1 MPLHHAYDYHDPS
14 GIDSASIVNVDD
26 DEDNTRCRGAAAAGD
41 ADVTGEDSGVRQGN
55 PLSRDM
61 RQSKPLSWFD
71 SCLPPAISIHSM
83 PHRTPDEWRDLLTVP
98 KFAWLQQK
106 HELEL
111 HCSKALM
118 RVLVVGQERA
128 AHMRTKPDPY
138 EKMLAYRR
146 INMQVSNPMRSEEED
161 SISSSEQEYQHEKH
175 SASSF
180 EEKYQHDA
188 GWKRDR
194 YEEGDDESL
203 RTKKVQRLL
212 SEWTNIGEEIVE
224 LAKGA
229 EKGADVKEA
238 VMMRMIED
246 FVGMRMSIH
255 ICKLSAA
262 GFRLVGER
270 DR

>member
-1 MPLHHAYDYHDPS
+1 MPLRHAYDCHDPS
-14 GIDSASIVNVDD
+14 GTDSASIVNVDD

-98 KFAWLQQK
+98 NKLSVWLQQK
-106 HELEL
+106 NDLEL
-111 HCSKALM
+111 HCSKALS
-118 RVLVVGQERA
+118 RVLVVGHERA

-138 EKMLAYRR
+138 QELIDYKR

-175 SASSF
+175 SASSS

-194 YEEGDDESL
+194 DEEGEDESL

-212 SEWTNIGEEIVE
+212 SEWSNIGEQIAE

-229 EKGADVKEA
+229 EK
-238 VMMRMIED
+238 RS
-246 FVGMRMSIH
+246 R
-255 ICKLSAA
+255 
-262 GFRLVGER
+262 R
-270 DR
+270 